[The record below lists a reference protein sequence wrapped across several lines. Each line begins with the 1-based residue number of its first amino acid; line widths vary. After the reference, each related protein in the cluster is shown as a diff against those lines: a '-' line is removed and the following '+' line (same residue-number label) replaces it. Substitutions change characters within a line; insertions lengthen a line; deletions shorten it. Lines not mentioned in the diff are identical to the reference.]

1 MEPTKDELHPQKY
14 STKLRR
20 FTTTIIISSK
30 LLLMQDRELRSLQN
44 YGKTAFEATYG
55 KTAFEAVF
63 WPTIVVYSKLICSGS
78 HIINENINF
87 VLRTNY

>member
-30 LLLMQDRELRSLQN
+30 LLLMQDRVLRSLQN

-63 WPTIVVYSKLICSGS
+63 GQHCGYSKLICSGS

>member
-30 LLLMQDRELRSLQN
+30 LLLMQDRVLRSLQN

-63 WPTIVVYSKLICSGS
+63 GQPLWFIQNLY
-78 HIINENINF
+78 
-87 VLRTNY
+87 VLVHT

>member
-44 YGKTAFEATYG
+44 YGKTTFEATYG
-55 KTAFEAVF
+55 KTTFEAVF
-63 WPTIVVYSKLICSGS
+63 GQHCGYSKLICSGS